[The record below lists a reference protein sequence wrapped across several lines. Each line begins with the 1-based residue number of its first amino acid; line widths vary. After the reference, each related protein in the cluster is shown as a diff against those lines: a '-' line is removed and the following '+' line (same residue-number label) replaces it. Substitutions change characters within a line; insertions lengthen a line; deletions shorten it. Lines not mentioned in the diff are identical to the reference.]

1 MLLHTRI
8 LSRRCSPWILLF
20 ISHLEVTVQNPSKSL
35 FLSQRDWF
43 CNKMQLLHEFRS
55 VRANDG
61 GFAMRKTDGTLWTSA
76 DIGVPVKAA
85 STRPITKFPDRKHA
99 VLWWVTRTHS
109 CILQH
114 KYTVCTC
121 DLKSVWTDSGRCDV
135 SRVALQHHAEF
146 SPHNLDCL
154 HWVFRCHV
162 TAPAWINM
170 SAFACAADFGAKFS
184 AEVCSWTS
192 SVAKKQQK
200 KLQKGRRLCKNF
212 ETQNK
217 TDFPGREC
225 RSCVWGQC
233 HSYKKHNRKLWISFV
248 FTTNWCSLPTGKY
261 FQCILQT
268 IN

>member
-55 VRANDG
+55 VRANGG

-135 SRVALQHHAEF
+135 SLVALQHHAEF

-192 SVAKKQQK
+192 GVAKKTTKKSCKREGGYANIFRRRIKQIFQEENAEVAFEGNVIVTKTITENSEYHLYLQQTGA
-200 KLQKGRRLCKNF
+200 LYQLENISNVSCK
-212 ETQNK
+212 Q
-217 TDFPGREC
+217 
-225 RSCVWGQC
+225 
-233 HSYKKHNRKLWISFV
+233 
-248 FTTNWCSLPTGKY
+248 
-261 FQCILQT
+261 
-268 IN
+268 